1 MAKYILKRILAM
13 IPVMLGVSLLVF
25 VILDMAPGDAATNIL
40 GDYAEA
46 EELEALREEMGLNDP
61 LLVQWARY
69 VIGIVTR
76 GDFGTSYRTGQSV
89 TSSILER
96 YPTTLLVAGLGVFF
110 TALLGIGLGII
121 SAIKQYSIWDNL
133 ATVVGM
139 IGVSMPSFFVG
150 LVLIILFS
158 QVWGILPASG
168 YKHWY
173 NYIMPI
179 ITISFG
185 SMASQMRM
193 TRSSMLEVMRQDYVR
208 TARAK
213 GQNERVVVL
222 HHELKN
228 AMINIIT
235 IIGTQ
240 AAILL
245 GGSIIV
251 EQIFGVPGVGNLMM
265 TSINFRDYPMV
276 RGCVLLMA
284 LTFSVMNLVVD
295 LIYAAVDPR
304 IRSQFAG
311 KKKIKTKEEK
321 KA

>member
-1 MAKYILKRILAM
+1 MLKYILKRILAM
-13 IPVMLGVSLLVF
+13 IPVMLGVTLLVF
-25 VILDMAPGDAATNIL
+25 VILNMAPGDAATNML
-40 GDYAEA
+40 GDYAEEA
-46 EELEALREEMGLNDP
+46 ELEALRDELGLNDP
-61 LLVQWARY
+61 LLVQWGRY
-69 VIGIVTR
+69 VWNIVAH

-89 TSSILER
+89 TTSIFER
-96 YPTTLLVAGLGVFF
+96 YPTTLLVAGLGVVF
-110 TALLGIGLGII
+110 TALLGISLGII
-121 SAIKQYSIWDNL
+121 SAVKQYSIWDNL
-133 ATVVGM
+133 ATVIGM
-139 IGVSMPSFFVG
+139 VGVSMPSFFVG
-150 LVLIILFS
+150 LVLIILFC
-158 QVWGILPASG
+158 QVLGILPASG

-179 ITISFG
+179 MTISFG

-213 GQNERVVVL
+213 GQSEKKVVL
-222 HHELKN
+222 HHQLKN

-235 IIGTQ
+235 VIGTQ

-251 EQIFGVPGVGNLMM
+251 EQIFGIPGVGNLMM

-284 LTFSVMNLVVD
+284 LTFSVVNLLVD

-311 KKKIKTKEEK
+311 KKKRKERTG
-321 KA
+321 KAV